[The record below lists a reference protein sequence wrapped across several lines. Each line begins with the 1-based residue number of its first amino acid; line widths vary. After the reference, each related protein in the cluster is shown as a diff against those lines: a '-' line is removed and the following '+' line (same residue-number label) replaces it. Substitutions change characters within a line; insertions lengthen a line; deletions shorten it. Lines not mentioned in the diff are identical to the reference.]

1 MKETDI
7 ILTARI
13 MSMVFMPFYL
23 PIVGLVALFVFSY
36 MNMLDLGYK
45 LTVLLMAYL
54 FTILLPTLLIHYYR
68 KHQGWTLFDLSVKER
83 RLIPYLISIL
93 CYFTCYYLMTLMG
106 IPQFMSLIL
115 MAALTIQVVC
125 AIINIWWKIST
136 HNAAIGGVAG
146 ALLAY
151 SLLFQFDPQGW
162 LCLVLII
169 AGLLGTSRMILRQH
183 TLGQV
188 IAGFMVG
195 LICGFV
201 VIV

>member
-1 MKETDI
+1 
-7 ILTARI
+7 